1 MAHKADDLLSFN
13 LPILSART
21 EQPTRLKGFRCTMQQ
36 RRPLLLAS
44 ASNLS
49 PRAKPIGPTQVDTQ
63 LASTIAGIASRIL
76 LHPIDCV
83 KTRLQHLRGR
93 PGSVDTNATILKFI
107 AKEGIPGLYRGIFSA
122 LAGVVP
128 YSMCTFEFLCLRQ
141 TRRTHVKLTFYIYL
155 IVCTGQYTCR
165 AMNLLSCS

>member
-1 MAHKADDLLSFN
+1 MVHKADDLLRFN
-13 LPILSART
+13 SSILSART
-21 EQPTRLKGFRCTMQQ
+21 EQPARVKVSRFTMQQ

-44 ASNLS
+44 ASHVS
-49 PRAKPIGPTQVDTQ
+49 PRAKPIAPTQVDTQ

-76 LHPIDCV
+76 LHPVDCV

-93 PGSVDTNATILKFI
+93 PGSVDPNATIIKFI

-128 YSMCTFEFLCLRQ
+128 YSMCTFERSDLQTLCD
-141 TRRTHVKLTFYIYL
+141 
-155 IVCTGQYTCR
+155 G
-165 AMNLLSCS
+165 